1 MQHLP
6 RAAAFGALAA
16 SALLALSA
24 CSSGGSGDTSPAVD
38 GKGGSSG
45 KTAEKSASSSGG
57 SGGSSGSP
65 SSKATSSPSAAA
77 GGSADG
83 SGAGRTVTSKVE
95 VSIKSC
101 QLRDASKLYAIVQLD
116 NVKGAADYAYT
127 VKVRFL
133 NSAHRDQAIYATL
146 TNQPVQAGAMKSAL
160 ASAAWKGDSAAMPQT
175 CEIAKATKVKTAG

>member
-1 MQHLP
+1 MRHLS

-24 CSSGGSGDTSPAVD
+24 CSSGGSGDTSSSTE
-38 GKGGSSG
+38 GKSG
-45 KTAEKSASSSGG
+45 EKSASSSG
-57 SGGSSGSP
+57 SP
-65 SSKATSSPSAAA
+65 SAKATSSSPPAA
-77 GGSADG
+77 ADG
-83 SGAGRTVTSKVE
+83 SVGGTGAGQTVTSKVE

-133 NSAHRDQAIYATL
+133 NSAHPDKAVYATL
-146 TNQPVQAGAMKSAL
+146 ANQPVLAGAMKSAL
-160 ASAAWKGDSAAMPQT
+160 ASASWKGDSAAMPQT
-175 CEIAKATKVKTAG
+175 CEVAKATKVETAG